1 MSVSYY
7 EKECL
12 APAGELVSLASL
24 KEDEAGLV
32 QTISGGQSLTS
43 RLAAMGIATNTNI
56 KVLRISGG
64 LFIVQAADTRVA
76 LGSGEAEKI
85 MVYRVA
91 AAPGEIAP
99 NQEKRKM
106 TVALAG
112 QPNVGKSTVFNIL
125 TGLSQH
131 VGNWPG
137 KTVEKKEGTHVSDDV
152 EMRIVDLPG
161 TYSLTAFSEEE
172 RIARDF
178 IIETH
183 PDVIVLLV
191 NAAAP
196 ERSLYLLSELLLLT
210 PPVVVAVNMIDVAEA
225 QGIRIDV
232 KALQKSLGIPVVAMV
247 ASKNVGIRDLVL
259 QIIALAR
266 GGVDYCP
273 RRPDVAADHRDVF
286 IRIMELIQ
294 AYVKPPFIVP
304 WVATKLMEGDPENA
318 GMMEGLLPVPVWR
331 EIRTLLIQHEDSL
344 HAVVDGRYD
353 WIEEITRAAVSRF
366 KRGQVLT
373 TDRIDHILTRPVF
386 GIPILLGIFGL
397 VFLITYQ
404 FGFPLQRG
412 LEWLI
417 SQFAH
422 WLQPSIGFAP
432 AWIRGLLIDGIIGG
446 VGSILTFLPIL
457 LIFFGVMAVLEDVGY
472 MARAAFVMDRFMHL
486 IGLHGKSFIPLCL
499 GFGCNVPAV
508 LGARIVES
516 RKERLLTV
524 LLSPFVPCTARLAVL
539 TFVSAAMF
547 AKAAILVSW
556 SLLAANILIL
566 GAVGVF
572 INRFFMKGEPMPFI
586 MELPLYH
593 KPNPRTI
600 WLAVWSRTL
609 AFVKRAGT
617 VILVV
622 SVLIWILSYLPD
634 GNVESSLLAQI
645 GRFFEPVGRPIGLDW
660 KMITALLTSIMAK
673 ENAIA
678 TLAVLYGVGEQGL
691 VSVLPKVVSPA
702 SALAF
707 LVVLMLFVPC
717 VATVTAMKR
726 EMEDWKWFTAS
737 LILMLT
743 VSLFGGMITYH
754 VALWVGL

>member
-99 NQEKRKM
+99 TQEKRKM

-247 ASKNVGIRDLVL
+247 ASKNVGILDLVL

-318 GMMEGLLPVPVWR
+318 GMMEGFLPVPVWR

-556 SLLAANILIL
+556 SLLAANILVL

-586 MELPLYH
+586 MELPLSH

-707 LVVLMLFVPC
+707 LVVLMRFVPC

-754 VALWVGL
+754 VALWAGL